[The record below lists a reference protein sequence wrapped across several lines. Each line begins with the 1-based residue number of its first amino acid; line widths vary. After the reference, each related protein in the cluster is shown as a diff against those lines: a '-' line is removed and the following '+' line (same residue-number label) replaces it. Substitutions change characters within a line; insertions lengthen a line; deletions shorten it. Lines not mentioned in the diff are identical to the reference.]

1 MNKYVKIYLSVYLQ
15 FRLFADGRTSVQKKK
30 RSWKEKINRGL
41 KSESKSQRQML
52 KIAGADF
59 QLHCLQ

>member
-15 FRLFADGRTSVQKKK
+15 FRLFADGHTSVQKKK

-41 KSESKSQRQML
+41 KSERRERVEDISVDMNSTT
-52 KIAGADF
+52 F
-59 QLHCLQ
+59 S